1 MFCSLSLVLRP
12 MVANSVPHPEVRFPT
27 TAATVSLLQGPTEQ
41 TLDTHVLTGSTIE
54 VFPFPNR
61 GISVDK
67 LRQIEASGSAD
78 TADHAATQ
86 PVVSPSLMM
95 GAKAIETN
103 ILMDVNV
110 DLLC

>member
-1 MFCSLSLVLRP
+1 MLLEPPQCFAHSPLVLRP

-27 TAATVSLLQGPTEQ
+27 TAATVLLLQGPTEQ

-78 TADHAATQ
+78 TADNAATQ
-86 PVVSPSLMM
+86 PVDSPESDD
-95 GAKAIETN
+95 GRKSY
-103 ILMDVNV
+103 
-110 DLLC
+110 